1 MSQSITRVPRSRTLR
16 SLLFPVFGLFGVV
29 IAACGTGDP
38 DAWTTLPPIQTTTTI
53 ATTSTTIS
61 EDRIFYVIK
70 PGESLSVIAQSFGVT
85 VESIVELN
93 ELSDPNNIAAGQTI
107 EIPRGIVIV
116 DELPA
121 IDDGP

>member
-1 MSQSITRVPRSRTLR
+1 MPQSINRVHRSRTLR
-16 SLLFPVFGLFGVV
+16 CVLLPMSGLLFVV
-29 IAACGTGDP
+29 IAACSGTDS

-85 VESIVELN
+85 VQSIVELN
-93 ELSDPNNIAAGQTI
+93 ELADPNSIAAGQTI

-116 DELPA
+116 DELPT
-121 IDDGP
+121 ISDGE